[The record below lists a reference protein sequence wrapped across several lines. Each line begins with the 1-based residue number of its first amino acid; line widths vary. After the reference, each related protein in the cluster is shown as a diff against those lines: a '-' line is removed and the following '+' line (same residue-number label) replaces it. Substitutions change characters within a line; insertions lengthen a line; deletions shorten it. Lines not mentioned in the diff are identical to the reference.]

1 MTKTFKCA
9 DMGQDCKW
17 STSANNVF
25 DLMRK
30 ISRHA
35 EYRHD
40 ITVISQKLKEKIQVS
55 IKDY

>member
-1 MTKTFKCA
+1 MTKSFKCV

-35 EYRHD
+35 ECRHD

>member
-1 MTKTFKCA
+1 MTKSFKCT

-40 ITVISQKLKEKIQVS
+40 ITVISQELKKKIQVS